1 MKRRL
6 IVMIAALLV
15 VAAFVC
21 CAGAES
27 TDFLDVKM
35 DLSRNRFSEPATI
48 TVNIRVTNIGED
60 DTPGPVSLYDPG
72 EKLIEEFGESE
83 MTMGA
88 SKTWTGQWRVT
99 QSQLEA
105 GALYYSLKYYVVD
118 DEGQLVRKTKRFGK
132 TLIYEQAVPSVEVN
146 RTITPTTA
154 GKGQEVSVT
163 YEVINTGTVDI
174 TDVKITENK
183 SVSNKAGTIDKVAA
197 GEKESYTFTVK
208 MGTRDLTSNAQI
220 TYSAGGKKA
229 TVNKEAATIR
239 YGEMK
244 LSASVSADKKGGLTG
259 DNVKLTVTLKNS
271 GKEDYNGITVSEPTL
286 GDVFTDVSVPAGG
299 TVKLEKEVPITVT
312 TDYQFTVAGQSESGL
327 DLNTATDRITV
338 TAIEPTEVVNLTVN
352 TTAAE
357 ESVHQLPGDVAFT
370 VSVTNT
376 SGAALKDVSVVAG
389 GMTFYTFPQIEPG
402 ETREFTRT
410 IAVSMAG
417 TYQFSARV
425 KNQLGETQT
434 FPGNTVYIRYA
445 APTPVPTEVPIV
457 TPPAPVL
464 QPIPEKDDLPEDY
477 TKTAGTLRTVGYAL
491 LIPVAIGALLIV
503 IGLIGRTVKGVRSMS
518 AVDHLQLSGLRDYE
532 AESRGRDSDP
542 GTPDGEEPEEAEE
555 PPAAGDPEPDGTQ
568 AGPVRRHRRT
578 ENSDDK
584 A

>member
-1 MKRRL
+1 
-6 IVMIAALLV
+6 
-15 VAAFVC
+15 
-21 CAGAES
+21 
-27 TDFLDVKM
+27 
-35 DLSRNRFSEPATI
+35 
-48 TVNIRVTNIGED
+48 
-60 DTPGPVSLYDPG
+60 
-72 EKLIEEFGESE
+72 
-83 MTMGA
+83 MGA

-434 FPGNTVYIRYA
+434 FPGNRVYIRYA
-445 APTPVPTEVPIV
+445 APTPVPTEV
-457 TPPAPVL
+457 
-464 QPIPEKDDLPEDY
+464 
-477 TKTAGTLRTVGYAL
+477 
-491 LIPVAIGALLIV
+491 GA
-503 IGLIGRTVKGVRSMS
+503 
-518 AVDHLQLSGLRDYE
+518 A
-532 AESRGRDSDP
+532 
-542 GTPDGEEPEEAEE
+542 
-555 PPAAGDPEPDGTQ
+555 
-568 AGPVRRHRRT
+568 
-578 ENSDDK
+578 
-584 A
+584 